1 MNNLL
6 NIYHVFLYGVRRLL
20 SDSRIFIVGIITI
33 LYLLMIGDALHQY
46 ILIAGEPI
54 TPWLFP
60 FIMANRN
67 CVLVLF
73 LLLVLLFCDAP
84 YIEENAYLLFLRC
97 GRTVWMFSQLL
108 YTIIISISYVLFV
121 VIITIV
127 MNLFDCVAL
136 QDWGRVFYTL
146 ANTNAAELVDLPIQI
161 SKALILHF
169 SPKNAMVFSITL
181 SCLAAI
187 FLGSI
192 VFLLNLAFS
201 KLIGSIVG
209 SMFVLFQFLSSNAS
223 GYTMTYFSP
232 ISWVNLD
239 SLDFLGISCMP
250 SIQYAFAFF
259 CLSILI
265 FWLCSFM
272 IIRNKDIIIS

>member
-1 MNNLL
+1 
-6 NIYHVFLYGVRRLL
+6 
-20 SDSRIFIVGIITI
+20 
-33 LYLLMIGDALHQY
+33 
-46 ILIAGEPI
+46 
-54 TPWLFP
+54 
-60 FIMANRN
+60 
-67 CVLVLF
+67 
-73 LLLVLLFCDAP
+73 
-84 YIEENAYLLFLRC
+84 
-97 GRTVWMFSQLL
+97 MFGQLL

-259 CLSILI
+259 AFQS
-265 FWLCSFM
+265 
-272 IIRNKDIIIS
+272 

>member
-84 YIEENAYLLFLRC
+84 YIEENAYLLFC
-97 GRTVWMFSQLL
+97 DVVVL
-108 YTIIISISYVLFV
+108 YGCSV
-121 VIITIV
+121 
-127 MNLFDCVAL
+127 NC
-136 QDWGRVFYTL
+136 YTRL
-146 ANTNAAELVDLPIQI
+146 
-161 SKALILHF
+161 
-169 SPKNAMVFSITL
+169 
-181 SCLAAI
+181 
-187 FLGSI
+187 
-192 VFLLNLAFS
+192 
-201 KLIGSIVG
+201 
-209 SMFVLFQFLSSNAS
+209 
-223 GYTMTYFSP
+223 
-232 ISWVNLD
+232 
-239 SLDFLGISCMP
+239 
-250 SIQYAFAFF
+250 
-259 CLSILI
+259 
-265 FWLCSFM
+265 
-272 IIRNKDIIIS
+272 